1 MSYPAQHPHRHRFAS
16 VVGHVLDD
24 LIVVVEPDRQA
35 SWLLPRP
42 AAARSDGRD
51 RLLHVGSTWLVHC
64 AIVPQASTSLN
75 NRLEPPTQARR
86 ERPPRSPVLHHSMM
100 YVASQDRRNVRGCRR
115 SLAQSRLEHRH
126 PGAQVGIFERF
137 RKDKTQGPWPAAP
150 ALSPLPSAASSAA
163 VSGPGFAIIDVETTG
178 LSSAAHRVLEL
189 AIVRTDARGHVLD
202 EWTCR
207 FNPQGPVGASHIHGI
222 YERDVATAPLF
233 ADVLP
238 EISSRLSSAAV
249 GGHNVRFDLA
259 FLRAEYARAGWSL
272 PFLPSLC
279 TLEASYLYLPQ
290 LDRRRLSDCCGATGI
305 AIQHAHSAL
314 GDARATATLL
324 RSYLDPLYGLP
335 PHPEHLA
342 VAAQGSSV
350 IWPTKPGGVRPPVA
364 TLPPRVQ
371 RKIKAPAVQSAAL
384 ISLLGRMH
392 LADALD
398 DGAPEGSL
406 PYLELLAEVL
416 EDGVLSD
423 DERAS
428 LADLAGMYD
437 LNATARAAAHRGF
450 MLALAHLAL
459 DDGKVSRTERAEL
472 THIAALLDVP
482 KNAVTAL
489 LDAAE
494 TARHERLSAN
504 LQPLPDDWTLGEPLR
519 VGDKVVF
526 TGCEDRLRERLE
538 QRAEALG
545 VRVMSSVNV
554 RTAMLVTDGSFEGG
568 KATDAAALG
577 TRTVTPEVF
586 ETLLRHL
593 QPAALTPAVVVPAQ
607 RLQPQPASE
616 PVAGPLVEEGSSIPA
631 VATAS
636 VAPAAVRSW
645 ARNNGYD
652 VGVRGR
658 LSAEIF
664 DAYARAHAPAS

>member
-1 MSYPAQHPHRHRFAS
+1 
-16 VVGHVLDD
+16 V
-24 LIVVVEPDRQA
+24 
-35 SWLLPRP
+35 
-42 AAARSDGRD
+42 
-51 RLLHVGSTWLVHC
+51 
-64 AIVPQASTSLN
+64 
-75 NRLEPPTQARR
+75 
-86 ERPPRSPVLHHSMM
+86 
-100 YVASQDRRNVRGCRR
+100 
-115 SLAQSRLEHRH
+115 
-126 PGAQVGIFERF
+126 
-137 RKDKTQGPWPAAP
+137 WPAAP
-150 ALSPLPSAASSAA
+150 AGATPLAPPARVIPA
-163 VSGPGFAIIDVETTG
+163 SGPRFAVIDVETTG
-178 LSSAAHRVLEL
+178 LTSAAHRVLEL

-238 EISSRLSSAAV
+238 EISSRLVGAAV

-279 TLEASYLYLPQ
+279 TLEASYRYLPQ
-290 LDRRRLSDCCGATGI
+290 LDRRRLTDCCAATGI

-324 RSYLDPLYGLP
+324 RSYLDPQYGLP
-335 PHPEHLA
+335 PHAEHLA
-342 VAAQGSSV
+342 VAAQGLSV
-350 IWPTKPGGVRPPVA
+350 TWPTKPGGVRPPVA

-371 RKIKAPAVQSAAL
+371 RKIKAPAVQSASL
-384 ISLLGRMH
+384 ISLLGRLH

-437 LNATARAAAHRGF
+437 LDATARAAAHRGF

-459 DDGKVSRTERAEL
+459 HDGKVSRAERAEL
-472 THIAALLDVP
+472 TDVAALLDVP
-482 KNAVTAL
+482 RNAVTAL

-494 TARHERLSAN
+494 TARHERLSAS
-504 LQPLPDDWTLGEPLR
+504 LQPLPNDWTLGEPLR

-526 TGCEDRLRERLE
+526 TGCDDLLRERLE

-568 KATDAAALG
+568 KAADAAAVG
-577 TRTVTPEVF
+577 TRTVTPEAF
-586 ETLLRHL
+586 EALLRHL
-593 QPAALTPAVVVPAQ
+593 QPAASSPAVVVPAQ
-607 RLQPQPASE
+607 RPQPASE
-616 PVAGPLVEEGSSIPA
+616 PVAGHLVEVSSSPPA
-631 VATAS
+631 VATVS
-636 VAPAAVRSW
+636 VAPAAVRAW
-645 ARNNGYD
+645 ARDNGYD

-658 LSAEIF
+658 LSAEVF
-664 DAYARAHAPAS
+664 DAYARAQVPES